1 MVLTPE
7 LQHLVD
13 DILCKEK
20 IIVLLAPSFPVDF
33 AYPQIIIDLKK
44 M

>member
-1 MVLTPE
+1 MSLTPE

-13 DILCKEK
+13 AILCKEK
-20 IIVLLAPSFPVDF
+20 IVVLLAPSFPIDF
-33 AYPQIIIDLKK
+33 EYPQIIIDLKK